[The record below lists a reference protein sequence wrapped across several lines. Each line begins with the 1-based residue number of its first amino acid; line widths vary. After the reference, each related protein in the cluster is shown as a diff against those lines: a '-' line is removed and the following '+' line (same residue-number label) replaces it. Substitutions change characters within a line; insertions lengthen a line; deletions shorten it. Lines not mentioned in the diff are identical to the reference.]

1 MTRTNH
7 RLHALH
13 PARRTPGAYPGVNV
27 GIAQDHPMRELAYFD
42 YAFHSTPKA
51 FGRREPSGLKAC
63 AASCGHPACKNGC
76 TLIGRMD

>member
-7 RLHALH
+7 RLHALV
-13 PARRTPGAYPGVNV
+13 PSRRTAAAYGRDEDLR
-27 GIAQDHPMRELAYFD
+27 AMAYFD
-42 YAFHSTPKA
+42 YKTHSAPVFGKRKA
-51 FGRREPSGLKAC
+51 SGLQAC